1 MKYLFTFFIFTLFV
15 FNTSNPKEDIIGKWK
30 SDQIK
35 EIEFFT
41 FDAEGY
47 ASFESQG
54 QTLGGKEFSI
64 DGEKGKMTYSINIE
78 TTPIEIDYT
87 VTKLQSGESKK
98 ILGILEF
105 IDTNS
110 IKIDLKFDEERP
122 TNFSE
127 ESFLIQRVK

>member
-1 MKYLFTFFIFTLFV
+1 MKYLFPLFIFSLFI

-30 SDQIK
+30 SDRIN

-54 QTLGGKEFSI
+54 QILGGKEFSLH
-64 DGEKGKMTYSINIE
+64 GEKGKMTYSINIE

-87 VTKLQSGESKK
+87 ITKLQSGESKK

-105 IDTNS
+105 LDTNS

-122 TNFSE
+122 LNFSE
-127 ESFLIQRVK
+127 